1 MKFCVFLMSLA
12 ISLVSQANDKVRC
25 DALTNSPY
33 DFYGKVPTIYKENIQ
48 TISPYVKV
56 DDARKDF
63 LKINDRAIDVC
74 EYINADNDELVNYLI
89 YSGSGV
95 VFLNNN
101 ALGDLDLEQGVVFRY
116 IKYDEK
122 ILKIYFES
130 SGGSSEYYSSYEFY
144 FLQFQNDFLLKKV
157 IKTYNVEVSDG
168 FDLAEKEIT
177 LPDIYLSKFNF
188 ESFLENF

>member
-33 DFYGKVPTIYKENIQ
+33 DFYGKVPTIYKKNIQ

-130 SGGSSEYYSSYEFY
+130 SGGSSEDYSSYEFY

-168 FDLAEKEIT
+168 FDLAKKEII

>member
-1 MKFCVFLMSLA
+1 M
-12 ISLVSQANDKVRC
+12 
-25 DALTNSPY
+25 
-33 DFYGKVPTIYKENIQ
+33 
-48 TISPYVKV
+48 
-56 DDARKDF
+56 
-63 LKINDRAIDVC
+63 
-74 EYINADNDELVNYLI
+74 
-89 YSGSGV
+89 
-95 VFLNNN
+95 
-101 ALGDLDLEQGVVFRY
+101 EQGVVFRY

-130 SGGSSEYYSSYEFY
+130 SGGSSEDYSSYEFY

-168 FDLAEKEIT
+168 FDLAKKEII

>member
-1 MKFCVFLMSLA
+1 ML
-12 ISLVSQANDKVRC
+12 R
-25 DALTNSPY
+25 Y
-33 DFYGKVPTIYKENIQ
+33 DDT
-48 TISPYVKV
+48 
-56 DDARKDF
+56 RKDF

-74 EYINADNDELVNYLI
+74 EYINADNDELLNYLI

-130 SGGSSEYYSSYEFY
+130 SGGSSEDYSSYEFI
-144 FLQFQNDFLLKKV
+144 FC
-157 IKTYNVEVSDG
+157 
-168 FDLAEKEIT
+168 
-177 LPDIYLSKFNF
+177 NF
-188 ESFLENF
+188 KMTFY

>member
-1 MKFCVFLMSLA
+1 M
-12 ISLVSQANDKVRC
+12 
-25 DALTNSPY
+25 
-33 DFYGKVPTIYKENIQ
+33 
-48 TISPYVKV
+48 
-56 DDARKDF
+56 
-63 LKINDRAIDVC
+63 
-74 EYINADNDELVNYLI
+74 I

-130 SGGSSEYYSSYEFY
+130 SGGSSEDYSSYEFY